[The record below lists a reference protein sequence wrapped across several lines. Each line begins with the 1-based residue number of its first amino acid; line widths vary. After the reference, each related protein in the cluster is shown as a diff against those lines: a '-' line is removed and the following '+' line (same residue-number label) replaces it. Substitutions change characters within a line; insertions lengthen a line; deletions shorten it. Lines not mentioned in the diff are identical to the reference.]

1 MRCSPFVC
9 LGKSRYYVVDVR
21 LTNPNN
27 ICISCNEVYLLVLKS
42 VIEEKNIKKVLKR
55 WKEENTEN
63 AEIIQVINDVFSSEE
78 NLRKVDGK
86 DKGWAPHALYVALY
100 CLLNTKTFNEGIDRA
115 ILFGGDTDT
124 NAAITGAL
132 IGAKYGY
139 SLISTSKRQMKNIS
153 ILKRVN
159 ANIND
164 IDDIAEKLSLMF
176 DKHRR

>member
-1 MRCSPFVC
+1 M
-9 LGKSRYYVVDVR
+9 
-21 LTNPNN
+21 
-27 ICISCNEVYLLVLKS
+27 
-42 VIEEKNIKKVLKR
+42 
-55 WKEENTEN
+55 
-63 AEIIQVINDVFSSEE
+63 INDVFSSEE